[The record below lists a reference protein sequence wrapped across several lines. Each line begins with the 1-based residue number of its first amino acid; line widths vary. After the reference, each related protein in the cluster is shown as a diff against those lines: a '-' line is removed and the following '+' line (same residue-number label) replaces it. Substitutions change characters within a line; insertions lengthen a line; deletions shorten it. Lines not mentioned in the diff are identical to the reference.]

1 MDVREYLT
9 ADGKN
14 PYREWLDT
22 LDVTPRA
29 RIQARVLRFSTG
41 NLGDHKSVG
50 GGVWEARVMFGPGTG
65 STSPRMVR
73 NSCSCCSVATSP
85 PRRQTWPGRRNH
97 GRRIRR
103 TNAVARRSED
113 WNIGLS
119 KDLREAAFAREF
131 LLASIDEGVDLQ
143 LALGK
148 VIRAMGVKEFAAKVH
163 MASPNVLRAINP
175 RHNPTQ
181 DTLNRLL
188 KPFKLRLSLA
198 PLTGK
203 PRRTAA

>member
-9 ADGKN
+9 AAGKN

-22 LDVTPRA
+22 LDVALRA
-29 RIQARVLRFSTG
+29 RVQARVLRFSTG
-41 NLGDHKSVG
+41 NLGDRKSVG
-50 GGVWEARVMFGPGTG
+50 GGVWEARVMFGPGYRIYFAKDG
-65 STSPRMVR
+65 LRLVLLLLGGDKSTQSADIARAQE
-73 NSCSCCSVATSP
+73 S
-85 PRRQTWPGRRNH
+85 

-103 TNAVARRSED
+103 VNGVARRSED
-113 WNIGLS
+113 WDIGLA
-119 KDLREAAFAREF
+119 KDLRDPAFAREF

-148 VIRAMGVKEFAAKVH
+148 VIRAMGVKEFAARVC

-188 KPFKLRLSLA
+188 KPFRLRLSLA
-198 PLTGK
+198 PLAGK
-203 PRRTAA
+203 PRRSAA